1 MKKNIVITGI
11 GIISAIGN
19 DKESVLRSLLKG
31 NSGISEMNHLQS
43 SHHELPVGEVH
54 LSNDEMKEKLN
65 IPLSFTVSRTA
76 LLGMMAVGQALEDAS
91 LSTVNTEQGRGLI
104 LLSGTTVGG
113 MDITEQQFHK
123 LRSADCYPDCLNHHT
138 PYQNTK
144 MIAEHFKVFKD
155 HATISTACSSAANA
169 IILGAR
175 LLSSGQADIVVA
187 GGTEALSVFHL
198 NGFNSLMILDHERCR
213 PFDAQRAGLNL
224 GEGAA
229 YVVLESEESA
239 QSRGIEI
246 LGYLNGWGNACDAF
260 HQTASSPQGEGA
272 YLAMEQALKEACLS
286 PTDIDYV
293 NAHGTGTPDNDA
305 SESQALI
312 RIFQEHIPPISSTKT
327 FTGHTTSASGSIEA
341 VISLLALRH
350 QFIPINLGFKNAM
363 ANGIVPFVNEEHG
376 ELQHVICNS
385 FGFGG
390 NDASLVLSSTGKT
403 HMEQSTLQHTIQTHP
418 FYEISNEEELMEI
431 RQYVKPMEARRMG
444 RLMKS
449 SLLASLKAL
458 ELAGI
463 DHPDAI
469 ITVTSLGCLENS
481 EQLLIQLDEEG
492 ETMLKPTYFMQ
503 STHNTIG
510 SAIAIHTHCH
520 GYNVT
525 YVAPSEWEAST
536 EERLKWALR
545 DAYMLLNTGQAQH
558 VLVGIHDETT
568 PLYRRLL
575 EQGNIRNTLPIH
587 SLSMVL
593 SCTD

>member
-1 MKKNIVITGI
+1 
-11 GIISAIGN
+11 
-19 DKESVLRSLLKG
+19 
-31 NSGISEMNHLQS
+31 
-43 SHHELPVGEVH
+43 
-54 LSNDEMKEKLN
+54 
-65 IPLSFTVSRTA
+65 
-76 LLGMMAVGQALEDAS
+76 
-91 LSTVNTEQGRGLI
+91 
-104 LLSGTTVGG
+104 
-113 MDITEQQFHK
+113 
-123 LRSADCYPDCLNHHT
+123 
-138 PYQNTK
+138 
-144 MIAEHFKVFKD
+144 
-155 HATISTACSSAANA
+155 
-169 IILGAR
+169 
-175 LLSSGQADIVVA
+175 
-187 GGTEALSVFHL
+187 
-198 NGFNSLMILDHERCR
+198 
-213 PFDAQRAGLNL
+213 
-224 GEGAA
+224 
-229 YVVLESEESA
+229 
-239 QSRGIEI
+239 
-246 LGYLNGWGNACDAF
+246 
-260 HQTASSPQGEGA
+260 
-272 YLAMEQALKEACLS
+272 MEQALKEACLS

-312 RIFQEHIPPISSTKT
+312 RIFQEHIPPISSTKS

-593 SCTD
+593 SCID